1 MSDRLTFTNESE
13 GHSETNLDNS
23 LNFVNEREVNVKES
37 TEARQTV
44 HETESSNN
52 STSFNTS
59 NPKIS
64 QPIRS
69 VYQSKR
75 QF

>member
-37 TEARQTV
+37 TETRQPV

-52 STSFNTS
+52 STSFNNTS
-59 NPKIS
+59 NPKI
-64 QPIRS
+64 
-69 VYQSKR
+69 
-75 QF
+75 